1 MQRFLALSLLLLITS
16 AALATPPIYKHRLPK
31 IVSFSVA
38 YAKRLTANG
47 YFKGSCLIH
56 PKFPLRAKLY
66 VTPNTGV
73 RLMEGEGQYPLH
85 LEAKKSFVVNV
96 SGNLVDNAKLPT
108 GVNLKLRYKLPLK
121 SIYRYVSKT
130 SDSPYNDEEVRK
142 ATLVY
147 IKKLKADG
155 NIVREQNRCFMLDER
170 GKP

>member
-1 MQRFLALSLLLLITS
+1 MQKFLVLSLLLLI
-16 AALATPPIYKHRLPK
+16 ANVVLATPPTYKHRLPK

-47 YFKGSCLIH
+47 FFKGSCLVH
-56 PKFPLRAKLY
+56 PKFPLKAKLY

-73 RLMEGEGQYPLH
+73 RLMEGEGKYPLH
-85 LEAKKSFVVNV
+85 LEANKSFVIDV
-96 SGNLVDNAKLPT
+96 SGNLEDNAKLPT

-121 SIYRYVSKT
+121 SLYKYVSKT
-130 SDSPYNDEEVRK
+130 SDSPYNDEIIRE
-142 ATLVY
+142 ATLAY